1 MAEATGDIGITLD
14 DVNGLIQES
23 PMVSLQL
30 QNRALVRKCQELV
43 TQVQALQEE
52 IATLTS
58 DKGVSNANGKKGR

>member
-1 MAEATGDIGITLD
+1 MAQATDDIGITLD

-43 TQVQALQEE
+43 TQVQTLQEE

>member
-1 MAEATGDIGITLD
+1 MAQATDDIGITLD

-30 QNRALVRKCQELV
+30 QNRALTRKCQELV